1 MALQKT
7 FVKTQ
12 EPFSGSLE
20 ISDAYWRVEK
30 VEASKEQAIAVVSVN
45 KKDGELICMVDQKRY
60 AFVATLYGKN
70 FISQAYDHL
79 KTLPE
84 FAGATDC

>member
-12 EPFSGSLE
+12 EPFIGSLE
-20 ISDAYWRVEK
+20 ISAAYWRVER
-30 VEASKEQAIAVVSVN
+30 VEASKEQTIAIVSVN
-45 KKDGELICMVDQKRY
+45 KKVGESTRMVDQKRY
-60 AFVATLYGKN
+60 AFVVTLDGKN
-70 FISQAYDHL
+70 FIAQAYDHL

-84 FAGATDC
+84 FASATDC